1 MNKKQKLNQVIGLA
15 TGLKS
20 RKEKAVTKLYHLIQ
34 KPALF
39 LGRTRRYEAFE
50 DGRENELPAED
61 QAIQQRTRRILEEA
75 REPWEKMINV
85 VAAQDLANCEARADI
100 VVGETTVVSGVPV
113 TTLIFLE
120 KQLNDLA
127 TFVETLPVLDPAE
140 DWTWDGQ
147 ANCYVSEVKETQR
160 TQKVLQTKI
169 VSEATEHHPAQYEK
183 WSTDVPVGVWKT
195 RLLSGAVEETDKQS
209 MLDRIRRLRDAV
221 IFAREEANLTEAP
234 ELKTGAQFMDF
245 VLGNQN

>member
-1 MNKKQKLNQVIGLA
+1 MKTQKLNQVIGLA

-20 RKEKAVTKLYHLIQ
+20 RKEKSVTKLYHLVQ
-34 KPALF
+34 KPQLF

-61 QAIQQRTRRILEEA
+61 QAIQFKTRKVLEEA
-75 REPWEKMINV
+75 REPWEKLINV
-85 VAAQDLANCEARADI
+85 VAAQDLANCQARAEV
-100 VVGETTVVSGVPV
+100 VVGETTVLEGVPV

-127 TFVETLPVLDPAE
+127 TFVDNLPVLDPAE
-140 DWTWDGQ
+140 NWTWDDQ
-147 ANCYVSEVKETQR
+147 AACYVSEVKETQR

-183 WSTDVPVGVWKT
+183 WSADVPVGVWKT
-195 RLLSGAVEETDKQS
+195 RLLSGAIEETDRQA
-209 MLDRIRRLRDAV
+209 MLERIRRLRDAIV
-221 IFAREEANLTEAP
+221 FAREEANGIEAP
-234 ELKTGAQFMDF
+234 DTKTGSRLMDF
-245 VLGNQN
+245 VLGKEN